1 MEENSSNDSSS
12 HMSIFNESIN
22 EEENVNNENE
32 NEDNKVEKEEE
43 KILKFQEKFL
53 AKKRKPLSE
62 EEKKERIERTINR
75 YCKRNDEMIQLLEKI
90 NNDETTHKNINR
102 MMRLLA
108 IDLSDTKKLI
118 NRKALIFNQKKE
130 IFQRLLNLTFEE
142 YQLFWYKLTDGKLKK
157 GNAQNIKSSN
167 ISKAKEIIKS
177 LEEKKNEI
185 KNKNEVEEE
194 EEKKKENSINVN
206 SKNNKTIKEIIQAA
220 DLRDIETEK
229 FNEEILGTDNDIS
242 DDSLSSSSSDFDED
256 LDNNSKNIDKEKED
270 KEKKEKEEKE
280 RKEKEEKDRK
290 EKEEKEKKEKEE
302 KEKKEKEEKERKE
315 KEEKERKE
323 KEEKENKEK
332 LLKQTMEEKDE
343 IDIFN

>member
-12 HMSIFNESIN
+12 HMSIFDESIN
-22 EEENVNNENE
+22 EEENGNNENE
-32 NEDNKVEKEEE
+32 NNKKEVVEKEEE

-53 AKKRKPLSE
+53 AKKRKALSE
-62 EEKKERIERTINR
+62 EEKKERIEKTISR

-118 NRKALIFNQKKE
+118 NRRALIFNQKKE

-157 GNAQNIKSSN
+157 GNAQHIKSSN

-177 LEEKKNEI
+177 LEEKKNENEI
-185 KNKNEVEEE
+185 NKNDE
-194 EEKKKENSINVN
+194 EEKKKENSIN
-206 SKNNKTIKEIIQAA
+206 SKNKKTIKEIIQAA

-242 DDSLSSSSSDFDED
+242 SDDSLSSSSSDFDED
-256 LDNNSKNIDKEKED
+256 IDNNSKNIDNKNKEKED
-270 KEKKEKEEKE
+270 KE
-280 RKEKEEKDRK
+280 R
-290 EKEEKEKKEKEE
+290 
-302 KEKKEKEEKERKE
+302 KEKEEKERKE

-323 KEEKENKEK
+323 KEEKERKEKEEKERKDKEEKERKEKEEKENKEK
-332 LLKQTMEEKDE
+332 VLKQTMEEKDE

>member
-1 MEENSSNDSSS
+1 MEEKSSNDSSS
-12 HMSIFNESIN
+12 HMSIFDESIN
-22 EEENVNNENE
+22 EEENGNNENE
-32 NEDNKVEKEEE
+32 NNKKEVVEKEEE

-53 AKKRKPLSE
+53 AKKRKALSE
-62 EEKKERIERTINR
+62 EEKKERIEKTISR

-118 NRKALIFNQKKE
+118 NRRALIFNQKKE
-130 IFQRLLNLTFEE
+130 IFKRLLNLTFEE

-157 GNAQNIKSSN
+157 GNAQHIKSSN

-177 LEEKKNEI
+177 LEEKKNENEI
-185 KNKNEVEEE
+185 NKNDE
-194 EEKKKENSINVN
+194 EEKKKENSIN
-206 SKNNKTIKEIIQAA
+206 SKNKKTIKEIIQAA

-242 DDSLSSSSSDFDED
+242 SDDSLSSSSSDFDED
-256 LDNNSKNIDKEKED
+256 NDNNSKNIDNKNKEKED
-270 KEKKEKEEKE
+270 KERKEKEEKE
-280 RKEKEEKDRK
+280 RKEKEEKERK
-290 EKEEKEKKEKEE
+290 EKEKKER
-302 KEKKEKEEKERKE
+302 KEKEEKERKE

-332 LLKQTMEEKDE
+332 VLKQTMEEKDE

>member
-12 HMSIFNESIN
+12 HMSIFDESIN
-22 EEENVNNENE
+22 EEENFKNENE
-32 NEDNKVEKEEE
+32 NNKKEVVEKEEE

-62 EEKKERIERTINR
+62 EEKKERIEKTINR

-118 NRKALIFNQKKE
+118 NRRALIFNQKKE

-157 GNAQNIKSSN
+157 GNAQHIKSSN

-185 KNKNEVEEE
+185 NKNDE
-194 EEKKKENSINVN
+194 EEKKKENLINTN

-242 DDSLSSSSSDFDED
+242 SDDSLSSSSSSDFDD
-256 LDNNSKNIDKEKED
+256 DIDNNSKDHKNKEKED

-280 RKEKEEKDRK
+280 MKEKED
-290 EKEEKEKKEKEE
+290 KEKKEKEV
-302 KEKKEKEEKERKE
+302 KERKE
-315 KEEKERKE
+315 KEY
-323 KEEKENKEK
+323 
-332 LLKQTMEEKDE
+332 
-343 IDIFN
+343 

>member
-1 MEENSSNDSSS
+1 MEEKSSNESSS
-12 HMSIFNESIN
+12 HMSIFDESIN
-22 EEENVNNENE
+22 DEENVNNENE
-32 NEDNKVEKEEE
+32 NKNEVVEKEEE

-62 EEKKERIERTINR
+62 EEKKERIEKTINR

-108 IDLSDTKKLI
+108 IDLSDTKKLR

-157 GNAQNIKSSN
+157 GNAQHIKSSN

-177 LEEKKNEI
+177 LEEKKNEV
-185 KNKNEVEEE
+185 NKNDE
-194 EEKKKENSINVN
+194 EEKKKEN

-256 LDNNSKNIDKEKED
+256 IDNNSNNNIDN
-270 KEKKEKEEKE
+270 KEKEEKE
-280 RKEKEEKDRK
+280 RKEKEEKGR
-290 EKEEKEKKEKEE
+290 
-302 KEKKEKEEKERKE
+302 KEKEEKERKE

-323 KEEKENKEK
+323 KEEKERKEKEEKERKEKENKEK
-332 LLKQTMEEKDE
+332 VLKQSMEEKDE

>member
-32 NEDNKVEKEEE
+32 NENNKVEKEEE

>member
-1 MEENSSNDSSS
+1 MEEKSSNDSSS
-12 HMSIFNESIN
+12 HMSIFDESIN
-22 EEENVNNENE
+22 EEENIKNENE
-32 NEDNKVEKEEE
+32 NNKKEVVEKEEE

-53 AKKRKPLSE
+53 AKKRKALSE
-62 EEKKERIERTINR
+62 EEKKERIEKTISR

-118 NRKALIFNQKKE
+118 NRRALIFNQKKE

-157 GNAQNIKSSN
+157 GNAQHIKSSN

-177 LEEKKNEI
+177 LEEKKNENEI
-185 KNKNEVEEE
+185 NKNDE
-194 EEKKKENSINVN
+194 EEKKKENSIN
-206 SKNNKTIKEIIQAA
+206 SKNKKTIKEIIQAA

-242 DDSLSSSSSDFDED
+242 SDDSLSSSSSDFDED
-256 LDNNSKNIDKEKED
+256 NDNNSKNIDNKNKEKED
-270 KEKKEKEEKE
+270 KE
-280 RKEKEEKDRK
+280 R
-290 EKEEKEKKEKEE
+290 
-302 KEKKEKEEKERKE
+302 KEKEEKERKE

-323 KEEKENKEK
+323 KEEKERKEKEEKERKDKEEKERKEKEEKENKEK
-332 LLKQTMEEKDE
+332 VLKQTMEEKDE

>member
-12 HMSIFNESIN
+12 HMSIFDESIN
-22 EEENVNNENE
+22 EEENANNENE
-32 NEDNKVEKEEE
+32 NNKKEVVEKEEE

-62 EEKKERIERTINR
+62 EEKKERIEKTINR

-118 NRKALIFNQKKE
+118 NRRALIFNQKKE

-157 GNAQNIKSSN
+157 GNAQHIKSSN
-167 ISKAKEIIKS
+167 IAKAKEIIKS

-185 KNKNEVEEE
+185 NKNDE
-194 EEKKKENSINVN
+194 EEKKNENLINTN

-242 DDSLSSSSSDFDED
+242 SDDSLSSSSSDFDED
-256 LDNNSKNIDKEKED
+256 IDNNSKNIDNKNKEKED
-270 KEKKEKEEKE
+270 KERKEKVEKE
-280 RKEKEEKDRK
+280 R
-290 EKEEKEKKEKEE
+290 
-302 KEKKEKEEKERKE
+302 KEKEEKERKE

-332 LLKQTMEEKDE
+332 VLKQTMEEKDE

>member
-1 MEENSSNDSSS
+1 MEEKSSNDSSS
-12 HMSIFNESIN
+12 HMSIFDESIN
-22 EEENVNNENE
+22 EEENIKNENE
-32 NEDNKVEKEEE
+32 NNKKEVVEKEEE

-53 AKKRKPLSE
+53 GKKRKELTE
-62 EEKKERIERTINR
+62 EEKKERIQKNIDR
-75 YCKRNDEMIQLLEKI
+75 YCHRNNEMLELLAKI
-90 NNDETTHKNINR
+90 NSNETTHKNINR

-108 IDLSDTKKLI
+108 ADLSDTKKLI
-118 NRKALIFNQKKE
+118 NQKSLIYNQKKE
-130 IFQRLLNLTFEE
+130 IFKRLLNFTFEE
-142 YQLFWYKLTDGKLKK
+142 YQYFWYQLTDGKLKK
-157 GNAQNIKSSN
+157 GNAQLIKSSN

-177 LEEKKNEI
+177 LEEKKNVDEM
-185 KNKNEVEEE
+185 NKNDE
-194 EEKKKENSINVN
+194 EEKKKENSININ

-242 DDSLSSSSSDFDED
+242 SDDSLSSSSSDFDED
-256 LDNNSKNIDKEKED
+256 IDNNSKNIDNKNKEKED
-270 KEKKEKEEKE
+270 KE
-280 RKEKEEKDRK
+280 RKEKEEKERK

-302 KEKKEKEEKERKE
+302 KKRKEKEEKERKE

-332 LLKQTMEEKDE
+332 VLKQTMEEKDE

>member
-185 KNKNEVEEE
+185 KNKNEEVEE

-280 RKEKEEKDRK
+280 RKEKEEK
-290 EKEEKEKKEKEE
+290 EKKEKEE